1 MSNNKKISKKYVKK
15 KSIKKRIQYGGVLIT
30 SNEKKREDKKVSKI
44 LNNIKDNQK
53 NITNRNIN
61 KELENLKPESNK
73 SLKNEI
79 YHDVVDI
86 FKKTKNKSELTI
98 DKVLDKILKKF
109 SKKANNEKEKIKIK
123 KNNEKEKI
131 KIKKII
137 KYTTIAVTSI
147 SAILTGVY
155 LIKKKKYKSSI
166 EYKDSKNL
174 KLNLKRKDISD
185 TEKSKFITEHLA
197 NYKRISFDGI
207 FNLSRMS
214 IGNNKIIKIK

>member
-123 KNNEKEKI
+123 K
-131 KIKKII
+131 II

>member
-30 SNEKKREDKKVSKI
+30 SNEKKREDKKVSII
-44 LNNIKDNQK
+44 LNNIKDNK
-53 NITNRNIN
+53 KKITNRNIN
-61 KELENLKPESNK
+61 KELENLKPKSNK

-79 YHDVVDI
+79 YHEVVDI

-109 SKKANNEKEKIKIK
+109 SKKANNEKEKV
-123 KNNEKEKI
+123 

-166 EYKDSKNL
+166 EYKDSEKL
-174 KLNLKRKDISD
+174 KINLKRKDISE
-185 TEKSKFITEHLA
+185 TEKSKLVKKHLA

-207 FNLSRMS
+207 FNLSGMR
-214 IGNNKIIKIK
+214 IGNNKIIKIKKN